1 MLLSLYEQTRQI
13 LQIKVSTFG
22 QLPEPQPGVV
32 PDYKALLLKAVEWM
46 RPFVEGY
53 ANGAIEDLQAW
64 KQELERRAGALL
76 PCAGGPTPPAST
88 QAAPQ
93 ETTPTPRTNAHSKI
107 KRPARCQGGRAA
119 NKRRQGLA
127 KGLPTQPA
135 AATASNRSEGVANA
149 SAAAAAKGLP
159 TQRQQRP
166 AQARAALSASSSS
179 RPTCWRRRSSPRPP
193 WMSGP
198 QNQSLSF
205 G

>member
-1 MLLSLYEQTRQI
+1 
-13 LQIKVSTFG
+13 
-22 QLPEPQPGVV
+22 
-32 PDYKALLLKAVEWM
+32 M

-107 KRPARCQGGRAA
+107 KRPARCQGGCAA

-149 SAAAAAKGLP
+149 ATAAASAGTSGPFGELVIPPDMLEEAEFAADTLDV
-159 TQRQQRP
+159 
-166 AQARAALSASSSS
+166 
-179 RPTCWRRRSSPRPP
+179 
-193 WMSGP
+193 GP
-198 QNQSLSF
+198 QNRSLSF